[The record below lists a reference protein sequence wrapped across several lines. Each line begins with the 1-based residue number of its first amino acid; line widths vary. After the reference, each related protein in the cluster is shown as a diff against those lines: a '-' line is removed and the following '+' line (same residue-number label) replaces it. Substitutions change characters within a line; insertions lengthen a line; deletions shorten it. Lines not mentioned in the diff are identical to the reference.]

1 MTRSG
6 VRQVLQDALA
16 LHEQGRIAEA
26 AAVYRQIVAR
36 DPQNAEALHL
46 LGVAQLQSGN
56 AGQSIALIARAIAI
70 DSRNANYH
78 SNFGLALSRS
88 GRSEEAL
95 ASFDAA
101 LSINPNSAN
110 TLNHRGNVLR
120 GLGRPDQAL
129 AAYARALAISPGHAD
144 ALNNRGAVLA
154 DLNRTDEALASFGR
168 ALAVDP
174 NHAGALCN
182 RGALR
187 VQLKQFEAA
196 LADLD
201 RAMALDPENPVVS
214 NNRGNALCGLQ
225 RHDEAL
231 ADFDRAV
238 AINPRYT
245 DAWFN
250 RGSAFSELRRFDE
263 APADFERALSLEPDR
278 ADILIASGQ
287 VLQNLKQ
294 FDGALQSYN
303 RAIAIKPDDAEAL
316 TNRGHL
322 SSEFGQL
329 DQAFADYD
337 RAIAV
342 KPDQELLPGW
352 RAFCKLKMCDW
363 RGIAGDIEQIEQAA
377 DQGKIV
383 CSPALMLAM
392 TGSPQRLLQC
402 AESYVQRYFPPRR
415 GGEDQFRSR
424 SGKRIRLGYFSADF
438 HEHATAH
445 LTAGLFEQH
454 DRTQFEITAFSF
466 GPAKKN
472 DMRVRLEKA
481 FDRFVDI
488 SGASDAEAA
497 GIARQ
502 SGIDIAID
510 MKAFMEGSRTRI
522 FASRVAPI
530 QVSYLGYPGTMGAGY
545 IDYLIADGTVLPE
558 SAQTFYR
565 EKVTWLTDS
574 YQPNDSVRSIAAN
587 AAERQ
592 HFGLP
597 DGAFVF
603 CCFNNNYKITPAVF
617 DIWMRLL
624 ARIERSVLW
633 LLEDNP
639 FAARNLRA
647 EAQARGVDADRL
659 IFATRVDRAGHLARH
674 RLADLFLDTLPY
686 NAHTTAS
693 DALWAG
699 LPVLTCAGTAF
710 QGRVAASLLRA
721 IGLPELI
728 TENPAAYEAAAL
740 RLAQSP
746 RELQTLRE
754 KLIANRDCQPLF
766 DTAGYTRNL
775 EAAFTR
781 MWERYVSGRPAESFR
796 V

>member
-1 MTRSG
+1 VAQSG
-6 VRQVLQDALA
+6 GRHRLQDALA
-16 LHEQGRIAEA
+16 LHEQGKIAEA
-26 AAVYRQIVAR
+26 AAVYRQILER
-36 DPQNAEALHL
+36 EPQNAEALHL
-46 LGVAQLQSGN
+46 LGVAELQSGN
-56 AGQSIALIARAIAI
+56 AAQSIALIARAIAI

-78 SNFGLALSRS
+78 SNFGLALSHS

-101 LSINPNSAN
+101 LSIHPNSAN

-120 GLGRPDQAL
+120 GLGRLDQAL
-129 AAYARALAISPGHAD
+129 VAYARALAISPGHAD

-174 NHAGALCN
+174 NHSGALCN

-187 VQLKQFEAA
+187 VRLKQFGAA

-201 RAMALDPENPVVS
+201 RAMALEPENPVVS

-225 RHDEAL
+225 RRDEAL

-250 RGSAFSELRRFDE
+250 RGSAFSELRRCDE
-263 APADFERALSLEPDR
+263 ALTDFERALTAEPDR
-278 ADILIASGQ
+278 PDILIARGK
-287 VLQNLKQ
+287 VLQNLKRV
-294 FDGALQSYN
+294 DGALQSYN
-303 RAIAIKPDDAEAL
+303 RAITIKPGDAEAL
-316 TNRGHL
+316 INRGHL
-322 SSEFGQL
+322 WSELGQL
-329 DQAFADYD
+329 DRAFADYD
-337 RAIAV
+337 RAIAI

-363 RGIAGDIEQIEQAA
+363 RGIAGDVEQIAQAV
-377 DQGKIV
+377 DQGKTI
-383 CSPALMLAM
+383 CSPGVMLAM

-402 AESYVQRYFPPRR
+402 AESYVQRYFPPQR

-424 SGKRIRLGYFSADF
+424 NGKRIRLGYFSADF

-454 DRTQFEITAFSF
+454 DKTRFEITAFSF

-472 DMRVRLEKA
+472 DMRARLAQA
-481 FDRFVDI
+481 FDHFIDI
-488 SGASDAEAA
+488 SHISDAEAA
-497 GIARQ
+497 RIARQ

-510 MKAFMEGSRTRI
+510 MKGFTEGSRTGI
-522 FASRVAPI
+522 FASRAAPL
-530 QVSYLGYPGTMGAGY
+530 QVSYLGYPGTMGASY
-545 IDYLIADGTVLPE
+545 IDYLIADSAVLPE
-558 SAQTFYR
+558 SSQTFYR
-565 EKVTWLTDS
+565 EKVAWLPDS
-574 YQPNDSVRSIAAN
+574 YQPNVSVRTIAAN

-592 HFGLP
+592 RFGLP

-617 DIWMRLL
+617 EIWMRLL

-633 LLEDNP
+633 LLEDSP
-639 FAARNLRA
+639 FAARNLRT
-647 EAQARGVDADRL
+647 EAQAGGVDADRL
-659 IFATRVDRAGHLARH
+659 IFATRVNRAEHLARH
-674 RLADLFLDTLPY
+674 RLADLFMDTLPY

-693 DALWAG
+693 DALRAG

-721 IGLPELI
+721 VGLPKLI
-728 TENPAAYEAAAL
+728 AEDAAAYEAAAL

-746 RELQTLRE
+746 RELQALRE

-766 DTAGYTRNL
+766 DTALYTRNL
-775 EAAFTR
+775 EAAFIR
-781 MWERYVSGRPAESFR
+781 MWEQYLSGRPAESFH